1 MMLKGGKYLAVARK
15 ERVTCG
21 KEGDSEKE
29 RKKGKRQKK
38 REKRENTW
46 TPFFTRS
53 SQTNEAIKKC
63 ETSAVQS
70 ARRHSTVHKHNG
82 GHGGVGG
89 VGMVGPG

>member
-38 REKRENTW
+38 GKKGKTHGL
-46 TPFFTRS
+46 PS
-53 SQTNEAIKKC
+53 SLGLAKQMR
-63 ETSAVQS
+63 Q
-70 ARRHSTVHKHNG
+70 
-82 GHGGVGG
+82 
-89 VGMVGPG
+89 